1 MKYIVLLGDGM
12 SDNPLESHEGKTPL
26 QIAATPLMDMLAQ
39 KGELGLSKTIADGME
54 PGSDVANLS
63 VMGYDPNEY
72 YTGRSP
78 IEARSI
84 GVLLSEMD
92 VAFRCNLVTFEKNE
106 GNLIMND
113 YSAGHIATND
123 ASIIINALKQ
133 ELDTDEVKFYPG
145 VSYRHLMV
153 WKNGKDG
160 MKTTPPHDIS
170 DKEIAGHLPE
180 GEGSSKI
187 LELMQKS
194 QEILSGLE
202 INKLKIARGEK
213 FVSSIW
219 LWGQGKKLEIPS
231 FYSKFGISGSV
242 ISAVDLIKGL
252 GLSAGLES
260 IDVPGATGYLD
271 TNYQGKVDAAL
282 KELEKGDF
290 VYLHVEAPDEAS
302 HKGSFDEKIKAI
314 EDFDS
319 KVVAQVIKGLEEK
332 FDDYSVMVMPDHP
345 TPLSI
350 KTHSSDPVPYIIY
363 SSKDRENSGNNTIG
377 YNESDAAASGVFIEK
392 GWELMDRFINN
403 K

>member
-1 MKYIVLLGDGM
+1 M
-12 SDNPLESHEGKTPL
+12 SDNPLEAHGGKTPL
-26 QIAATPLMDMLAQ
+26 QIADTPFMDMLAQ
-39 KGELGLSKTIADGME
+39 KGEIGLSKTIADGME

-63 VMGYDPNEY
+63 VMGYDPNKY

-78 IEARSI
+78 IEAASI
-84 GVLLSEMD
+84 GVPLSDTD
-92 VAFRCNLVTFEKNE
+92 VAFRCNLVTFDEKE
-106 GNLIMND
+106 GSLFMND
-113 YSAGHIATND
+113 YSAGHISTDD
-123 ASIIINALKQ
+123 ASIIINELK
-133 ELDTDEVKFYPG
+133 ENLDTDEIKFYPG

-153 WKNGKDG
+153 WKKGKDG

-170 DKEIAGHLPE
+170 DKEIAGHFPK
-180 GEGSSKI
+180 GEGSEKI
-187 LELMQKS
+187 LELMEKS
-194 QEILSGLE
+194 QEILPGLK

-213 FVSSIW
+213 PVSSIW

-231 FYSKFGISGSV
+231 FFSKFGISGSV

-252 GLSAGLES
+252 GLSAGLDS

-271 TNYQGKVDAAL
+271 TNYQGKVDAAFQA
-282 KELEKGDF
+282 LEKGDF

-319 KVVAQVIKGLEEK
+319 KVVAEVIKGLEERLE
-332 FDDYSVMVMPDHP
+332 DYKVMVMPDHP

-350 KTHSSDPVPYIIY
+350 KTHASDPVPYIIY
-363 SSKDRENSGNNTIG
+363 SSKDRGNAGDDTIG
-377 YNESDAAASGVFIEK
+377 YNESDAAASGVLIEK

-403 K
+403 KFINY